1 MLCHARSWAVAGAY
15 LGCFGFGTFLAMSA
29 FTALVGELS
38 SQLGR
43 KFDDPSAPAKFA
55 KVSSIIALTSCH
67 SASDSWS
74 VMRDILR
81 GPLSQKS
88 LSLSASQIRPA
99 Q

>member
-55 KVSSIIALTSCH
+55 KVSSIIALTMGTFWTVRALFTLGFFEFL
-67 SASDSWS
+67 AS
-74 VMRDILR
+74 V
-81 GPLSQKS
+81 
-88 LSLSASQIRPA
+88 IR
-99 Q
+99 